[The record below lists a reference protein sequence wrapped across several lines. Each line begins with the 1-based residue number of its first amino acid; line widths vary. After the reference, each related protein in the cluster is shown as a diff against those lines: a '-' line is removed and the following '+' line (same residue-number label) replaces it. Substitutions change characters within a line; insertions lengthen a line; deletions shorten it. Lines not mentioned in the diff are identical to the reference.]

1 MNKILKYALLIGIF
15 LIPFIPFVISD
26 TMFFPF
32 ITGKNFA
39 FRILVELLL
48 GGWAILA
55 VFDKAYR
62 PKFSWLLI
70 SILSFVSIIAIAD
83 IFGAN
88 PFKSIWS
95 NFERM
100 EGLLTLVHLL
110 GYFVVAGLMLNT
122 EKLWNWFWNT
132 TVAVSAIIGIYGLLQ
147 LAGKITINQGGVR
160 LDATLGNASYLAIY
174 MLFHVFITA
183 FLLVRCLPA
192 KHTDGYVAGRGASW
206 VRYLYSAVIILQLVI
221 LYFTATRGALI
232 GIVGGIFLTTLL
244 IALLEKKRKRLR
256 KLSIGILAIVVV
268 FTGIFFLVKDAE
280 FANKSGTLGRL
291 SSISLEEGATRFT
304 IWGMALQGVKE
315 RPLLGWGQENFN
327 FVFNK
332 YYEPSLYAQEQWFD
346 RVHNIFFD
354 WLIAGGIL
362 GFLAYI
368 SIPIFMLYYLWRRLE
383 IDLSVTEKSI
393 FTGLLAGYFFH
404 NMFVFDNIISY
415 ILFFSVA
422 AYIYTHSTVIRKK
435 GIAMGDEELGSR
447 SGDGMKRVAV
457 SFIIV
462 AVIFSL
468 YFFNIKGMATAKDI
482 IRSISPQTGG
492 VDVNIASF
500 EKAASYDVVGKQEIA
515 EQMVTTALNVRG
527 QNADIE
533 IQTKFFELANK
544 EMSALIEEVPND
556 ARLRIFYGA
565 FLTQFNLYDEALPHL
580 KKAVELSPNKQTI
593 RFELGT
599 AYLNLGELDKA
610 LEIFKDA
617 YELDT
622 NFKNAEI
629 IYRVGAIYANKEA
642 QVDAV
647 LGPISDED
655 RTEGRIINA
664 YTRAGRVG
672 DVVKSWELSVEKN
685 PENPQFHIS
694 LAAAYLQVGR
704 RSEAVDEIQKAID
717 LDPNFKEQG
726 EFFIKEIKAG
736 RNP

>member
-1 MNKILKYALLIGIF
+1 
-15 LIPFIPFVISD
+15 
-26 TMFFPF
+26 MFFPF
-32 ITGKNFA
+32 ITGKNFL
-39 FRILVELLL
+39 FRILVELLV

-70 SILSFVSIIAIAD
+70 SVLSFVGIIAIAD
-83 IFGAN
+83 FFGAN
-88 PFKSIWS
+88 PFKSFWS

-110 GYFVVAGLMLNT
+110 GYFVVAGVMLNT

-132 TVAVSAIIGIYGLLQ
+132 TVAVSVILGIYGVLQ
-147 LAGKITINQGGVR
+147 LAGKTTINQGGVR

-174 MLFHVFITA
+174 MLFHIFITA
-183 FLLVRCLPA
+183 FLLVRWSGA
-192 KHTDGYVAGRGASW
+192 KW
-206 VRYLYSAVIILQLVI
+206 VRYLYGAVIILQLVI
-221 LYFTATRGALI
+221 LYFTATRGAIL
-232 GIVGGIFLTTLL
+232 GLVGGVFIAVLL
-244 IALLEKKRKRLR
+244 I
-256 KLSIGILAIVVV
+256 SILAFVIVLTGV
-268 FTGIFFLVKDAE
+268 FFAVKDAE
-280 FANKSGTLGRL
+280 FIKKSGTLSRI

-304 IWGMALQGVKE
+304 IWGMAWEGVKE
-315 RPLLGWGQENFN
+315 RPILGWGQENFN

-332 YYEPSLYAQEQWFD
+332 YYDPSLYSQEQWFD
-346 RVHNIFFD
+346 RVHNIVFD

-383 IDLSVTEKSI
+383 INLSVTEKSI

-415 ILFFSVA
+415 IMFFSVA
-422 AYIYTHSTVIRKK
+422 AYIYAHSTTIRKREMAA
-435 GIAMGDEELGSR
+435 GGDEVESR
-447 SGDGMKRVAV
+447 NGEGMKRVAT
-457 SFIIV
+457 SAIII

-468 YFFNIKGMATAKDI
+468 YFFNIKGMATAKAVI
-482 IRSISPQTGG
+482 MGISPQAEG

-500 EKAASYDVVGKQEIA
+500 ERASSYGVVGRQEVV
-515 EQMVTTALNVRG
+515 EQMVTTALSVRSQG
-527 QNADIE
+527 ADIE

-544 EMSALIEEVPND
+544 EMGALIEEVPND

-565 FLTQFNLYDEALPHL
+565 FLTQFNLYNEALVHL

-593 RFELGT
+593 IFELGT
-599 AYLNLGELDKA
+599 AYLNLGEVDKA
-610 LEIFKDA
+610 FEIFKQA
-617 YELDT
+617 YLLDT

-629 IYRVGAIYANKEA
+629 IYRVGAIYAGKEA
-642 QVDAV
+642 EVDAEI
-647 LGPISDED
+647 GPLSDKD

-664 YTRAGRVG
+664 YTQVGRIN
-672 DVVKSWELSVEKN
+672 DVVQSLEIAVQED
-685 PENPQFHIS
+685 PQNPQSHIS

-704 RSEAVDEIQKAID
+704 RQNAISEIQKAID
-717 LDPNFKEQG
+717 LNPDFKEQG
-726 EFFIKEIKAG
+726 DFFIKEIQAG